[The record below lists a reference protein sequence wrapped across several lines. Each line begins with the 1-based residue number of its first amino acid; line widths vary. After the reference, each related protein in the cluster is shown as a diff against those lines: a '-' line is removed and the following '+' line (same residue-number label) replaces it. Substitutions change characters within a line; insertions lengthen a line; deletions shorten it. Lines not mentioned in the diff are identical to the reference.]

1 MYRSFARTPL
11 GAEGKTIMPG
21 FVNDIPLYAAGLATT
36 VAVSLLGIGISILVG
51 IVLALALRSR
61 FQFIALPVRFY
72 VEFAR
77 GAPLALVLFLLY
89 YGGPQ
94 FGLLLS
100 PYVAGI
106 VGLGLYGAGPFA
118 EIFRAGF
125 NAIPTGEREAAEML
139 GLTPGQTF
147 LNIELPQA
155 LRLTLPASVGQTINL
170 VKESAVLSVIT
181 LGELTKVAG
190 MISSITFA
198 VVTPYLTIALLYWA
212 LVEIIS
218 RFGFYAERHFAV
230 KGS

>member
-1 MYRSFARTPL
+1 MT
-11 GAEGKTIMPG
+11 G
-21 FVNDIPLYAAGLATT
+21 FINDVPLYLAGLSTT
-36 VAVSLLGIGISILVG
+36 ITVSFCGMVIAIILGV
-51 IVLALALRSR
+51 VLAAALRSR
-61 FQFIALPVRFY
+61 FRPLSLAVRAY

-106 VGLGLYGAGPFA
+106 VGLGVYGAGPFA
-118 EIFRAGF
+118 EIFRAGL
-125 NAIPTGEREAAEML
+125 NAVPKGEREAGEML
-139 GLTPGQTF
+139 GLSRQQCF
-147 LNIELPQA
+147 LYIELPQA
-155 LRLTLPASVGQTINL
+155 FRLTLPPCVGQAIAL
-170 VKESAVLSVIT
+170 LKESAVLSVIT

-190 MISSITFA
+190 TISSITFA

-212 LVEIIS
+212 LVELLS
-218 RFGFYAERHFAV
+218 RLGRALERRLVV

>member
-1 MYRSFARTPL
+1 MN
-11 GAEGKTIMPG
+11 G
-21 FVNDIPLYAAGLATT
+21 FMNVAPLYLAGLVTT
-36 VAVSLLGIGISILVG
+36 ITVSVSGIAIAILLG

-61 FQFIALPVRFY
+61 FRPLSLVVRAY

-106 VGLGLYGAGPFA
+106 VGLGVYGAGPFA
-118 EIFRAGF
+118 EIFRAGL
-125 NAIPTGEREAAEML
+125 NAVPKGEREAAEML
-139 GLTPGQTF
+139 GLTRGQCF
-147 LNIELPQA
+147 LHVELPQA
-155 LRLTLPASVGQTINL
+155 LRLTLPPCVGQAIAL
-170 VKESAVLSVIT
+170 LKESAVLSVIT

-190 MISSITFA
+190 AISSFTFA
-198 VVTPYLTIALLYWA
+198 VATPYLTIALLYWA
-212 LVEIIS
+212 LVEILS
-218 RFGFYAERHFAV
+218 RLGRILERRFAV